1 MTNAVYKPK
10 PMRTQEAIRADILA
24 LEQETEGRL
33 TETLADG
40 FVSHDHTR
48 RGAQFPLSAVRAPSD
63 ELVPRIGRP
72 ERIRQDD
79 VPGRHRAPG

>member
-10 PMRTQEAIRADILA
+10 PMRTQQAIRAHILA

-40 FVSHDHTR
+40 FVS
-48 RGAQFPLSAVRAPSD
+48 P
-63 ELVPRIGRP
+63 
-72 ERIRQDD
+72 
-79 VPGRHRAPG
+79 